1 MGTLLSFSGNYCTGR
16 GVGEGGGE
24 ERLATGNRQLVE
36 FLARLRAVNF
46 QSVQTKYQRQ
56 ARSKLCQVFF
66 APTLQRML
74 SVSVCKLYVGVC
86 VCELC
91 VLSFVDDGFDIV
103 QGCSYY

>member
-1 MGTLLSFSGNYCTGR
+1 MRELCFPLAEIVVLAREMEREGR
-16 GVGEGGGE
+16 
-24 ERLATGNRQLVE
+24 RKTGNRQLVE

-56 ARSKLCQVFF
+56 ARSKPSQLFFF

-74 SVSVCKLYVGVC
+74 SVCELCVCVC

>member
-1 MGTLLSFSGNYCTGR
+1 MGTLLSFSGNCCPEKGEAGKRVRKTGT
-16 GVGEGGGE
+16 G
-24 ERLATGNRQLVE
+24 TDSGNRQLVE
-36 FLARLRAVNF
+36 FLTRLRAVNF

-56 ARSKLCQVFF
+56 ARSKPSRVFLF

-74 SVSVCKLYVGVC
+74 SWCVC
-86 VCELC
+86 VRELC

>member
-1 MGTLLSFSGNYCTGR
+1 MGTLLSFSGNCCPGK
-16 GVGEGGGE
+16 GEGGRGA
-24 ERLATGNRQLVE
+24 RKAGTGNGTGNRQLVE
-36 FLARLRAVNF
+36 FLTRLRAVNF

-56 ARSKLCQVFF
+56 ARSKPSRLFLF

-74 SVSVCKLYVGVC
+74 SWCVFVC
-86 VCELC
+86 VRELC